1 MAPPPPS
8 APAGDPTLTAPIPV
22 LTKRPAWRDTFIS
35 LRIPNFRLFAISH
48 LVAVIA
54 LWMQRIAQD
63 WMVLELSGSVTAVG
77 ITVALQ
83 FAPMLVLGPWG
94 GVIADRYNKR
104 MLMILTQSLAALMA
118 AAMAVLTLTG
128 AVQVWHV
135 YVIAFV
141 LGLVTVVDAPA
152 RQVFV
157 NDLVGPTYLRNAIS
171 LNSSIF
177 QFGAMVGPAVAG
189 VMIVAIGGGWAFAV
203 NTLACLFTVFT
214 LYRLRTDQLTVS
226 KPAPRSK
233 GQLRQGAR
241 YLVSKPTILWST
253 IAAGFVAV
261 FALSTP
267 VLMAAYADNVFRSGP
282 GGYGL
287 LNTAL
292 ATGSLVGAL
301 ASTRRTHL
309 RLRGVL
315 GGMTMFGGFMAA
327 AAYVPNQF
335 LFTVLMFFAGVGS
348 MWFVTGANQLVQIS
362 TNVAIRGRVMS
373 LYMMVL
379 IGGQAIGGPMIGW
392 LAENLGA
399 QVALLIAGGVPV
411 LAAGVMAVM
420 LARRGQLT
428 LRFRWT
434 PEPRARRRLVAIVPK
449 AYSEPAREPVS
460 AGRS

>member
-8 APAGDPTLTAPIPV
+8 APVSDPTLTAPIPV
-22 LTKRPAWRDTFIS
+22 SNARPAWRDTFIS

-48 LVAVIA
+48 LIAVVA

-63 WMVLELSGSVTAVG
+63 WMVLQLSGSVTAVG

-94 GVIADRYNKR
+94 GVVADRYPKR
-104 MLMILTQSLAALMA
+104 VLLIMSQSVAALMA
-118 AAMAVLTLTG
+118 ATMAVLSLTG
-128 AVQVWHV
+128 AIQVWHI

-141 LGLVTVVDAPA
+141 IGLVTVVDAPA

-177 QFGAMVGPAVAG
+177 QLGAMVGPAVSG
-189 VMIVAIGGGWAFAV
+189 VLIVAVGGGWAFAINAV
-203 NTLACLFTVFT
+203 ACCYTVLTLA
-214 LYRLRTDQLTVS
+214 RLRTDQLNAAA
-226 KPAPRSK
+226 PAPRSR
-233 GQLRQGAR
+233 GQLREGAR
-241 YLVSKPTILWST
+241 YLVSKPAILWST
-253 IAAGFVAV
+253 VSAAFVAV

-267 VLMAAYADNVFRSGP
+267 VLMAAFADNVFESGA

-292 ATGSLVGAL
+292 ASGALVGAL
-301 ASTRRTHL
+301 ASTRRRAL

-315 GGMTMFGGFMAA
+315 GGMTAFGGFMVL
-327 AAYVPNQF
+327 AAYVPDQF
-335 LFTVLMFFAGVGS
+335 LFTGLMFFAGIGS
-348 MWFVTGANQLVQIS
+348 LWFVTGANQLVQVS
-362 TNVAIRGRVMS
+362 TNLAIRGRVMS

-379 IGGQAIGGPMIGW
+379 IGGQALGGPMIGW
-392 LAENLGA
+392 LAENVGA
-399 QVALLIAGGVPV
+399 QATMVIAGGVPV
-411 LAAGVMAVM
+411 IAAGAIALV

-428 LRFRWT
+428 VRFRWT
-434 PEPRARRRLVAIVPK
+434 RTPDERRRLVAIVPK
-449 AYSEPAREPVS
+449 FP
-460 AGRS
+460 

>member
-1 MAPPPPS
+1 LTPPPPS

-22 LTKRPAWRDTFIS
+22 TAQRPAWRDTFIS

-48 LVAVIA
+48 LIAVIA

-77 ITVALQ
+77 VTVALQ
-83 FAPMLVLGPWG
+83 FAPMLLLGPWG
-94 GVIADRYNKR
+94 GVVADRCSKR
-104 MLMILTQSLAALMA
+104 TLLIISQSVAALMA
-118 AAMAVLTLTG
+118 AAMAVLALTG
-128 AVQVWHV
+128 LVQVWHV
-135 YVIAFV
+135 YVIAFI

-177 QFGAMVGPAVAG
+177 QLGAMVGPAVSG
-189 VMIVAIGGGWAFAV
+189 VLIVAVGGGWAFAINAIACSYTV
-203 NTLACLFTVFT
+203 LTLC
-214 LYRLRTDQLTVS
+214 RLRADQLNAT

-233 GQLRQGAR
+233 GQLREGAR
-241 YLVSKPTILWST
+241 YLVSKPAILWATVS
-253 IAAGFVAV
+253 AAFVAV

-267 VLMAAYADNVFRSGP
+267 VLLAAFADGVFHSGA

-292 ATGSLVGAL
+292 ASGSLVGAL
-301 ASTRRTHL
+301 ASTRRTRL

-315 GGMTMFGGFMAA
+315 GGMTAFGGFMVL
-327 AAYVPNQF
+327 AAYVPNQ
-335 LFTVLMFFAGVGS
+335 LVFTGLMFLAGIGCL
-348 MWFVTGANQLVQIS
+348 WFVTGANQLVQVS
-362 TNVAIRGRVMS
+362 TNLSIRGRVMS

-379 IGGQAIGGPMIGW
+379 IGGQALGGPMIGW
-392 LAENLGA
+392 LAEHIGA
-399 QVALLIAGGVPV
+399 QATMVIAGGVPV
-411 LAAGVMAVM
+411 LAAGGIAVV

-428 LRFRWT
+428 VRFHWT
-434 PEPRARRRLVAIVPK
+434 PAPDERRRLVAIVPK
-449 AYSEPAREPVS
+449 VS
-460 AGRS
+460 

>member
-22 LTKRPAWRDTFIS
+22 TTQRPAWRDTFIS

-48 LVAVIA
+48 LVAVVA

-63 WMVLELSGSVTAVG
+63 WMVLQLSGSVTAVG

-83 FAPMLVLGPWG
+83 FAPMLLLGPWG
-94 GVIADRYNKR
+94 GVVADRYSKR
-104 MLMILTQSLAALMA
+104 TLLMITQSVAALMA
-118 AAMAVLTLTG
+118 TAMAVLALTG
-128 AVQVWHV
+128 LIQVWHV

-141 LGLVTVVDAPA
+141 IGLVTVVDAPA

-171 LNSSIF
+171 LNSSVF
-177 QFGAMVGPAVAG
+177 QLGAMVGPAVSG
-189 VMIVAIGGGWAFAV
+189 ILIVAVGGGWAFAI
-203 NTLACLFTVFT
+203 NALACTYTVFT
-214 LYRLRTDQLTVS
+214 LYRLRTDQLNTTA
-226 KPAPRSK
+226 PAPRTK

-241 YLVSKPTILWST
+241 YLVSKPPIFWCTV
-253 IAAGFVAV
+253 AAGFVAI

-267 VLMAAYADNVFRSGP
+267 VLMAAFADNVFHSGA

-292 ATGSLVGAL
+292 ATGALVGAL
-301 ASTRRTHL
+301 ASTRRTQL

-315 GGMTMFGGFMAA
+315 GGMTAFGGFMAL

-335 LFTVLMFFAGVGS
+335 AFTVLMFFAGVGS
-348 MWFVTGANQLVQIS
+348 LWFVTGANQLVQVS

-379 IGGQAIGGPMIGW
+379 IGGQAVGGPMIGW
-392 LAENLGA
+392 LAENIGA
-399 QVALLIAGGVPV
+399 QTTLLIAGGVPV
-411 LAAGVMAVM
+411 LAAGAIAVV

-428 LRFRWT
+428 VRFRWT
-434 PEPRARRRLVAIVPK
+434 PAPHERRRLVAIVPK
-449 AYSEPAREPVS
+449 VQV
-460 AGRS
+460 G

>member
-8 APAGDPTLTAPIPV
+8 APAGDPALTAPIPV
-22 LTKRPAWRDTFIS
+22 TTQRPAWRDTFIS

-48 LVAVIA
+48 LVAVVA

-63 WMVLELSGSVTAVG
+63 WMVLQLSGSVAAVG

-83 FAPMLVLGPWG
+83 FAPMLLLGPWG
-94 GVIADRYNKR
+94 GVVADRYSKR
-104 MLMILTQSLAALMA
+104 TLLMITQSVAALMA
-118 AAMAVLTLTG
+118 AAMAVLALTG
-128 AVQVWHV
+128 LIQVWHV
-135 YVIAFV
+135 YLIAFV

-157 NDLVGPTYLRNAIS
+157 NDLVGPTHLRNAIS

-177 QFGAMVGPAVAG
+177 QLGAMVGPAVSG
-189 VMIVAIGGGWAFAV
+189 ILIVAIGGGWAFAINAV
-203 NTLACLFTVFT
+203 ACSYTVFT
-214 LYRLRTDQLTVS
+214 LYRLRTDQLNVS
-226 KPAPRSK
+226 RPAPRTK

-241 YLVSKPTILWST
+241 YLVSKPPILWST

-267 VLMAAYADNVFRSGP
+267 VLMAAFADNVFHSGA

-301 ASTRRTHL
+301 ASTRRTTL

-315 GGMTMFGGFMAA
+315 GGMTAFGGFMALG
-327 AAYVPNQF
+327 AYMPNEAVF
-335 LFTVLMFFAGVGS
+335 AVLMFFAGVGS
-348 MWFVTGANQLVQIS
+348 LWFVTGANQLVQVS

-392 LAENLGA
+392 LAEHIGA
-399 QVALLIAGGVPV
+399 QPTMVIAGGVPV

-428 LRFRWT
+428 VRFRWT
-434 PEPRARRRLVAIVPK
+434 ASPNERRRLVAIVPK
-449 AYSEPAREPVS
+449 VQ
-460 AGRS
+460 AG